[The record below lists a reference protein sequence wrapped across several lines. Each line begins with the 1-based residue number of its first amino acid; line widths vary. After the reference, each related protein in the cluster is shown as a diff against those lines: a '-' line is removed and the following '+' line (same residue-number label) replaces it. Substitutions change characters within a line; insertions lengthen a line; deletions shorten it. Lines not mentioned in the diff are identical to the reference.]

1 MAPVQRLLALLI
13 VAAVAA
19 QFFLAAAGAFGAI
32 DYSAHRTL
40 GYSLAAAT
48 LVAVLVALL
57 ARRQLLPSLL
67 LLVAVALQLA
77 LGSLGTSSSSWFGAF
92 HGLNALLVM
101 GTAGN
106 LARRTAAGPAHSRG
120 RWRRDAQGRELA

>member
-1 MAPVQRLLALLI
+1 MRRPLQRGLALLI

-32 DYSAHRTL
+32 DYSAHKTV
-40 GYSLAAAT
+40 GYTLAAAV

-57 ARRQLLPSLL
+57 ARRHLLPSLL
-67 LLVAVALQLA
+67 LVVALAVQVA

-92 HGLNALLVM
+92 HGLNALFVM
-101 GTAGN
+101 ATAGN
-106 LARRTAAGPAHSRG
+106 LARRAAAGPGVSR
-120 RWRRDAQGRELA
+120 AA

>member
-1 MAPVQRLLALLI
+1 VTQPLQRLLALLI

-32 DYSAHRTL
+32 SYSAHETV
-40 GYSLAAAT
+40 GYTLAAAA
-48 LVAVLVALL
+48 LVAVLVALVG
-57 ARRQLLPSLL
+57 RRQRLASLL
-67 LLVAVALQLA
+67 LVVALAVQVA

-101 GTAGN
+101 ATAGN
-106 LARRTAAGPAHSRG
+106 LARRAAAGPGVS
-120 RWRRDAQGRELA
+120 RDA

>member
-1 MAPVQRLLALLI
+1 VTRPLQRLLALLI

-32 DYSAHRTL
+32 SYSAHETV
-40 GYSLAAAT
+40 GYTLAAAA
-48 LVAVLVALL
+48 LVAVLVALVG
-57 ARRQLLPSLL
+57 RRQRLASLL
-67 LLVAVALQLA
+67 LVVALAVQVA

-101 GTAGN
+101 ATAGN
-106 LARRTAAGPAHSRG
+106 LARRAAAGPADSR
-120 RWRRDAQGRELA
+120 AA